1 MTVDAMQHDIA
12 VIDVKQ
18 TVANVD
24 IAESDALRHNLKDV
38 AAGISQGHYQMIEI
52 RRFRRPLLWCAD
64 LEIERGA
71 GEFIHRQ
78 SVNHA
83 AMQRL
88 LTVKQ
93 SVFERCHRWRGG
105 DVFQHDVAGEGG
117 IAIVIIEIGTNGKIL
132 DMGRLFADQI
142 DVAENS
148 RRPPHIL
155 VFNVGGISPLHDANA
170 QQVVTGFH
178 HRADIKLGRQATAF
192 AEANVLTIH
201 VNFEVGFYAIK
212 FNQRLFALPAFAE
225 RENTL
230 VGSGGVIGRHVGDI
244 NRERK
249 TFVGILQLA
258 VPFHLPHTGDGDVAP
273 VAHKLRRK
281 GFRHLQRM
289 LKELEIP
296 LTAQQLKEAAG
307 FAGKRASLRNGV
319 VREKI
324 CAWRQSIFV
333 GELNVFPAIHKASRW
348 RKIGTIHFN
357 GE

>member
-1 MTVDAMQHDIA
+1 MIVIVAVNAMQHHVA

-18 TVANVD
+18 TVANFN
-24 IAESDALRHNLKDV
+24 IAESNALWHDLKDV
-38 AAGISQGHYQMIEI
+38 AAGIFQRHHQMVEI
-52 RRFRRPLLWCAD
+52 RRFRRPLLRRAN
-64 LEIERGA
+64 LEMKSGLRL
-71 GEFIHRQ
+71 FIHLQ
-78 SVNHA
+78 SVNHT

-93 SVFERCHRWRGG
+93 GVFERRYRWRGG
-105 DVFQHDVAGEGG
+105 QVFQRNVAGEGG
-117 IAIVIIEIGTNGKIL
+117 VAIVIIELGANGKIL
-132 DMGRLFADQI
+132 NVGRLFADQI

-170 QQVVTGFH
+170 QQVVTCFH

-258 VPFHLPHTGDGDVAP
+258 VSFHLPHAGDGDAAP
-273 VAHKLRRK
+273 VTHKLRRK

-289 LKELEIP
+289 LKELKIP
-296 LTAQQLKEAAG
+296 LTA
-307 FAGKRASLRNGV
+307 
-319 VREKI
+319 
-324 CAWRQSIFV
+324 
-333 GELNVFPAIHKASRW
+333 
-348 RKIGTIHFN
+348 
-357 GE
+357 